1 MKKTPVQKFEESYI
15 QPKLD
20 RRRQNGSL
28 RKLTPYFPS
37 ASSSSTATT
46 STIIDF
52 SSNDYL
58 GLAQSIEQQ
67 RKSALAFQHLPM
79 GQHLLGSTGSRLLTG
94 DSDYAHQLEQQ
105 LAKLHKRPSAML
117 CNSGYDANLSVMSCL
132 SLEEDTVIILDE
144 LSHNSIQMG
153 VRFGTNKSNNK
164 SSSTSKVFQFR
175 HNDLQDLERIL
186 VDDNVQTSTN
196 PAIIVIESIYSMDG
210 DAAPIKEILAMAYKY
225 NACVIVDEAHGLGV
239 FGDHGLG
246 LLEQERLE
254 NHPSLLCSV
263 HTFGKAAGC
272 HGAVVC
278 GSNIFKQFLYNYGR
292 PIIYS
297 TSLPMHSL
305 VSISCSYDTMTGQTG
320 MNLRRKVLDLVSFF
334 RELVLEEILHHCGE
348 DGNIKLVDSFSPIQ
362 ALIIPGNTRCLD
374 FCKRLW
380 TKSGQTIRLYPIRSP
395 TVPKGEERVRIII
408 HSHNTQEQVQYLI
421 SLISSTLRDMG
432 TIKTSNSRQ
441 FTTIRN
447 IDEYQRSRL

>member
-1 MKKTPVQKFEESYI
+1 
-15 QPKLD
+15 
-20 RRRQNGSL
+20 
-28 RKLTPYFPS
+28 
-37 ASSSSTATT
+37 
-46 STIIDF
+46 
-52 SSNDYL
+52 
-58 GLAQSIEQQ
+58 
-67 RKSALAFQHLPM
+67 
-79 GQHLLGSTGSRLLTG
+79 
-94 DSDYAHQLEQQ
+94 
-105 LAKLHKRPSAML
+105 
-117 CNSGYDANLSVMSCL
+117 
-132 SLEEDTVIILDE
+132 
-144 LSHNSIQMG
+144 
-153 VRFGTNKSNNK
+153 
-164 SSSTSKVFQFR
+164 
-175 HNDLQDLERIL
+175 
-186 VDDNVQTSTN
+186 
-196 PAIIVIESIYSMDG
+196 MDG

-246 LLEQERLE
+246 MLEQERLE

-305 VSISCSYDTMTGQTG
+305 VAISCSYDTMTGQTG

-334 RELVLEEILHHCGE
+334 RELVLEEILHHCDE
-348 DGNIKLVDSFSPIQ
+348 DANIKLVDSFSPIQ

-380 TKSGQTIRLYPIRSP
+380 TKSGQSIRLYPIRSP